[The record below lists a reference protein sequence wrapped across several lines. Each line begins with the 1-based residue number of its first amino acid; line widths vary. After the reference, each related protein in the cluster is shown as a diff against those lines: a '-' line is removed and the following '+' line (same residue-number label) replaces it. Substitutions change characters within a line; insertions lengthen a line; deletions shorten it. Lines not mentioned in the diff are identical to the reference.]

1 MEFLILLIDLMA
13 LINFYIPKSLKYVIL
28 ATFFDYTRNII
39 FDNNFKDLNIIDI
52 NIITFISLIPA
63 VLLYLYEKNI
73 EKKLKEINDNY
84 DYNDI
89 RKQKVFLI
97 ENKEDNIKKK
107 EKKTIIKFFFLGY
120 CIFIFFINSL
130 NYDYFYSFEMKK
142 NYFEINIFFLFIL
155 YFLTEGYLLNFNYY
169 RHHYIGIGL
178 NVIPLILDL
187 YLINIDFK
195 IIPFILVFLFQII
208 LITIEVFFL
217 TMIKKLNNDYFINM
231 NFILFIQGVSGL
243 ILTFIYYFLFKNYFN
258 FSFPKFELKLLI
270 IIICYCI
277 LNCFYNIL
285 FLKIIEETRPS
296 YILILNQTYDIINI
310 IVKLIFNDFEEIK
323 IIEIISLIFFI
334 PSFSL
339 YFEIITLNFL
349 ELDKYTKNKIDKRG
363 DSEDIEFNLYNT
375 NIIKASFISFI
386 NIEKF

>member
-1 MEFLILLIDLMA
+1 
-13 LINFYIPKSLKYVIL
+13 
-28 ATFFDYTRNII
+28 
-39 FDNNFKDLNIIDI
+39 
-52 NIITFISLIPA
+52 
-63 VLLYLYEKNI
+63 
-73 EKKLKEINDNY
+73 
-84 DYNDI
+84 
-89 RKQKVFLI
+89 
-97 ENKEDNIKKK
+97 
-107 EKKTIIKFFFLGY
+107 
-120 CIFIFFINSL
+120 
-130 NYDYFYSFEMKK
+130 
-142 NYFEINIFFLFIL
+142 
-155 YFLTEGYLLNFNYY
+155 
-169 RHHYIGIGL
+169 
-178 NVIPLILDL
+178 
-187 YLINIDFK
+187 
-195 IIPFILVFLFQII
+195 
-208 LITIEVFFL
+208 
-217 TMIKKLNNDYFINM
+217 MIKKLNHDYFINM

-310 IVKLIFNDFEEIK
+310 IVKLIFYDFEEIK
-323 IIEIISLIFFI
+323 IIEIISLIFYI
-334 PSFSL
+334 LSFSL
-339 YFEIITLNFL
+339 FFEIITLNFL